1 MVPGT
6 EARMSTH
13 EGDEPTDDAAPGPV
27 PDPALGDAVDEA
39 MKKEVWRT
47 LAPQFQH
54 LAFESR
60 RVRPPR
66 DRTEIDDILDSIRQQ
81 DPDEDGR
88 PE

>member
-1 MVPGT
+1 MG
-6 EARMSTH
+6 TH
-13 EGDEPTDDAAPGPV
+13 EGDEPADETA
-27 PDPALGDAVDEA
+27 PDPALGEAVDDA

-81 DPDEDGR
+81 DPDEDER

>member
-1 MVPGT
+1 
-6 EARMSTH
+6 MSTPEGGEPAH
-13 EGDEPTDDAAPGPV
+13 EPADDPA

-39 MKKEVWRT
+39 MKKEVWRA

-66 DRTEIDDILDSIRQQ
+66 HRTEIDDILDSIRQQ
-81 DPDEDGR
+81 DPDEDER
-88 PE
+88 PD

>member
-1 MVPGT
+1 
-6 EARMSTH
+6 MSTP
-13 EGDEPTDDAAPGPV
+13 EGDQPADETA
-27 PDPALGDAVDEA
+27 PDPELGEAVDEA

-66 DRTEIDDILDSIRQQ
+66 DRTENDDILDIIRRQQ
-81 DPDEDGR
+81 PDEDDR

>member
-1 MVPGT
+1 
-6 EARMSTH
+6 MSTP
-13 EGDEPTDDAAPGPV
+13 EGDEPADETT
-27 PDPALGDAVDEA
+27 PDPELGRAVDEA
-39 MKKEVWRT
+39 MKDEVWRR

-81 DPDEDGR
+81 EPDEDDR

>member
-1 MVPGT
+1 
-6 EARMSTH
+6 MSTP
-13 EGDEPTDDAAPGPV
+13 EGDQPADETV
-27 PDPALGDAVDEA
+27 PDPELGEAVDEA

-66 DRTEIDDILDSIRQQ
+66 DRSEIDDILDSIRRQQ
-81 DPDEDGR
+81 PDEDDR

>member
-1 MVPGT
+1 
-6 EARMSTH
+6 MST
-13 EGDEPTDDAAPGPV
+13 DPPDDGEQ
-27 PDPALGDAVDEA
+27 PDTALGAAVDEA
-39 MKKEVWRT
+39 MKKEVWRA

-66 DRTEIDDILDSIRQQ
+66 DRSEIDDILDSIREQ
-81 DPDEDGR
+81 DREDG

>member
-1 MVPGT
+1 
-6 EARMSTH
+6 MSTD
-13 EGDEPTDDAAPGPV
+13 EGGQPTDEPGEEA
-27 PDPALGDAVDEA
+27 ALGDAVDDA

-81 DPDEDGR
+81 EPDEDDR

>member
-1 MVPGT
+1 
-6 EARMSTH
+6 MSENEH
-13 EGDEPTDDAAPGPV
+13 DD
-27 PDPALGDAVDEA
+27 DPALGDAVDEA

-66 DRTEIDDILDSIRQQ
+66 DRTEIDDILDSIRRQQ
-81 DPDEDGR
+81 PDEDDR